1 MSKQTKPLPKK
12 LSKVPYIQTG
22 ESIDQYIEKLKERCV
37 TFHSEVKDIQFN
49 SEKEKASYFMWL
61 MINSNEPQYQTLRL
75 IYKFEK
81 SELKDKET
89 LDNIFSQVE
98 SINTY
103 RNNLESQ
110 SFEERATRTMAEVYY
125 WGDMSVKEIVQ
136 QLTHIKLLPEFDADN
151 KSLFEDHIK
160 LITSYIGAFPE
171 FDADMRRSQIK

>member
-1 MSKQTKPLPKK
+1 ML
-12 LSKVPYIQTG
+12 L
-22 ESIDQYIEKLKERCV
+22 
-37 TFHSEVKDIQFN
+37 
-49 SEKEKASYFMWL
+49 
-61 MINSNEPQYQTLRL
+61 NEPQYQTLRL

-81 SELKDKET
+81 RELKDKKT

-103 RNNLESQ
+103 RNNIESQ

>member
-1 MSKQTKPLPKK
+1 MSEQTKPLPKK

-22 ESIDQYIEKLKERCV
+22 ESIDQYIEKLKQRCV

-81 SELKDKET
+81 SELKDKEI
-89 LDNIFSQVE
+89 LDKILSQVE
-98 SINTY
+98 IINTY
-103 RNNLESQ
+103 GNDINSQ
-110 SFEERATRTMAEVYY
+110 TFEEHAIKTMAEVYY
-125 WGDMSVKEIVQ
+125 WGDMSAREIVQ
-136 QLTHIKLLPEFDADN
+136 QLTHIKLLPEYDADN